1 MVNPGI
7 AVVSLPYRDLVQLI
21 GELDARAH
29 DLQRFAHE
37 ARRYRDAEQE
47 SRCHE
52 HRNEVLRLR
61 EYLQGYARAL
71 VTTPAA
77 PPAPRAP
84 PP

>member
-1 MVNPGI
+1 MAPVGTANV
-7 AVVSLPYRDLVQLI
+7 ALPYPDLVQLI

-29 DLQRFAHE
+29 DLDRFAHE
-37 ARRYRDAEQE
+37 ARLHRDAQQV
-47 SRCHE
+47 SRCLE

-71 VTTPAA
+71 VAVRSPLAS
-77 PPAPRAP
+77 P

>member
-1 MVNPGI
+1 MLNVGI

-21 GELDARAH
+21 AELDARAH
-29 DLQRFAHE
+29 DLQRFAQE
-37 ARRYRDAEQE
+37 ARRYRDGEQE

-71 VTTPAA
+71 VTTSAA
-77 PPAPRAP
+77 PPVP
-84 PP
+84 PSPT